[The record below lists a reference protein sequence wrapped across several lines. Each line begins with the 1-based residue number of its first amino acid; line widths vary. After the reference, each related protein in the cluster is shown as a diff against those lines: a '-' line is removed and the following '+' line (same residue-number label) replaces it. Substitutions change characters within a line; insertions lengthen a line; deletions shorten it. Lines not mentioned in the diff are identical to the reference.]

1 MLQDVDEERHD
12 LARPVGL
19 RRPHHGERRMPAVVE
34 RKVLEE
40 REVALLVD
48 QRARDVARER
58 RVALE
63 LRDLPYAEAFVG
75 DGVLLAHA
83 EREGRVLVEEERGG
97 VVVEA
102 EEEDIGLL
110 LRQPLRHRLVALE
123 ERLPVR
129 IALLALVERHR
140 DRGHVGG
147 ADAANDASHGGL
159 FYLSLPRGW
168 RPVRKGTRPSAK
180 QPPRRACHRR
190 RSRRRRWTNRRR
202 RDRRDTWRASARR

>member
-1 MLQDVDEERHD
+1 
-12 LARPVGL
+12 
-19 RRPHHGERRMPAVVE
+19 MP
-34 RKVLEE
+34 
-40 REVALLVD
+40 
-48 QRARDVARER
+48 
-58 RVALE
+58 LE
-63 LRDLPYAEAFVG
+63 LRDVSHAEPLVG
-75 DGVLLAHA
+75 DAVRLANA

-123 ERLPVR
+123 ERLPVG

-147 ADAANDASHGGL
+147 ANAANDASHGGL
-159 FYLSLPRGW
+159 FYLSLPRGLH
-168 RPVRKGTRPSAK
+168 PERKGTRPSAK
-180 QPPRRACHRR
+180 QRPRRACRRR